1 MSIWG
6 SIGLLFSLLRKQRT
20 FEKFYFSKLGEVVEN
35 KKGKK
40 KWKRGSSPDNWV
52 KTTLLTT
59 KRLVLLLLA
68 PLFSPYITWVPNPF
82 STTCIV
88 SRCESRRAAIYGL
101 WAIGQIGRWGN
112 LIVSMDVWLLQK
124 VLHARM
130 EARAHV
136 IMDLRDY
143 FWEKEKKASPTFIE
157 PMGAIPSCSILM
169 LDSPL

>member
-1 MSIWG
+1 M
-6 SIGLLFSLLRKQRT
+6 
-20 FEKFYFSKLGEVVEN
+20 EN

-143 FWEKEKKASPTFIE
+143 FWEKEKKQVLPSLNLWGPSHLAPSWCLTVHCNHHWPAKQKIE
-157 PMGAIPSCSILM
+157 K
-169 LDSPL
+169 